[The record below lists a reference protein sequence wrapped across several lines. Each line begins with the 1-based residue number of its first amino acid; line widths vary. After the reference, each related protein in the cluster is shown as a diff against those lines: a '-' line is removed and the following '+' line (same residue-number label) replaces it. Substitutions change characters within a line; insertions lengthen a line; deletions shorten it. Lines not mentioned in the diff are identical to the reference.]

1 MLAKNL
7 GTHLV
12 WCQPIISSLAR
23 FQKFLVTCQN
33 FGYNDQFLGMNQM
46 IAKSFWHALILA
58 CQKLVANQAG
68 SISTSYKNSLYQT
81 PYHYP
86 LEQDHPSI
94 SSTNFFF
101 VNVGMQPPQY
111 FYFQFHL
118 KILFE
123 KSRCNTPVSP
133 SISISTSF
141 KFHLKILFKKS
152 HSKRGGHHLV

>member
-1 MLAKNL
+1 MDDPIIGPDWLDANFYQAKIMASQYIGLPKLDHAKMLAKNL

-86 LEQDHPSI
+86 LELDHPSI
-94 SSTNFFF
+94 SSTNFF
-101 VNVGMQPPQY
+101 VNVGMQ
-111 FYFQFHL
+111 
-118 KILFE
+118 
-123 KSRCNTPVSP
+123 SP
-133 SISISTSF
+133 
-141 KFHLKILFKKS
+141 
-152 HSKRGGHHLV
+152 